1 MRASRTRL
9 SSKPTS
15 SGSTIGSPL
24 SESDENKIVPPA
36 CRRGWDRFLNWS
48 GAPLGGSWERGGGKL
63 ETRRQKLEG
72 RKSKAGWRPEG
83 RRYVSCTASE
93 RPASTRA
100 ERRRQDGDIKSLV
113 QERPA

>member
-72 RKSKAGWRPEG
+72 RESKAGWRDKVAATG
-83 RRYVSCTASE
+83 TARLLRRALQ
-93 RPASTRA
+93 
-100 ERRRQDGDIKSLV
+100 RRREKAPV
-113 QERPA
+113 